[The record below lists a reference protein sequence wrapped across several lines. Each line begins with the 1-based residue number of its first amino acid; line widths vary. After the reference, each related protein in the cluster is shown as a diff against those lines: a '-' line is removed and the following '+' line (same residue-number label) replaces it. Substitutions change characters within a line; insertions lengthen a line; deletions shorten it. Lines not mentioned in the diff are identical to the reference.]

1 MVPKPVLF
9 TNSIRFGFVFISHHV
24 KVGTLWLK
32 KYSSIAELKVEN
44 YNTFLVIFVIIVAK
58 TVDFKMRKFRSM
70 HSIQNYKNVL
80 VPQYFIGGTTNTL

>member
-24 KVGTLWLK
+24 KK